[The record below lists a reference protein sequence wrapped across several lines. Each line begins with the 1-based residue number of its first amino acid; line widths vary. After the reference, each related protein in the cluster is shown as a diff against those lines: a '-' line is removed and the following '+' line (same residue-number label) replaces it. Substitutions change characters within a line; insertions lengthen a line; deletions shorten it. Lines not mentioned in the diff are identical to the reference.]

1 MISLHGQQ
9 VLIVGGSSGIG
20 LATAKLAVAGGAHV
34 TIAGRSEAKLELAV
48 QQLGHGVVGRPVD
61 ASNDKSITD
70 FFADSKSW
78 DHVVATI
85 GAGGRG
91 RITDLSMAD
100 AFAAMNGKFWTY
112 VRVARAAKIV
122 SGGSLTLASGLYGSK
137 PAPGTVLVGA
147 INGAIDGLTRGLAV
161 DFAPTRVNT
170 VSPGIIDTP
179 LWDRMPPAD
188 RHALFKMTAEALPAR
203 RIGHAEDVGQAIIF
217 LMTNPFAT
225 GSVLHLEGGARLV

>member
-61 ASNDKSITD
+61 ASNDKSVAD
-70 FFADSKSW
+70 FFADSKAW
-78 DHVVATI
+78 DHVVATT

-91 RITDLSMAD
+91 RITDHSMAD
-100 AFAAMNGKFWTY
+100 AFAAMNGKFRTY

-122 SGGSLTLASGLYGSK
+122 SGGTLTLVSGLYGSK
-137 PAPGTVLVGA
+137 PAPGTALVGA

-225 GSVLHLEGGARLV
+225 GSVLHLEGGARLI

>member
-122 SGGSLTLASGLYGSK
+122 SGGTLTLVSGLYGSK
-137 PAPGTVLVGA
+137 PAPGTALVGA

>member
-61 ASNDKSITD
+61 ASNDKSVAD
-70 FFADSKSW
+70 FFADSRAW
-78 DHVVATI
+78 NHVVATT

-91 RITDLSMAD
+91 RITDLAMAD

-122 SGGSLTLASGLYGSK
+122 SGGSLTLVSGLYGSK
-137 PAPGTVLVGA
+137 PAPGSALVGA

-188 RHALFKMTAEALPAR
+188 RHALFKMTADTLPAR

>member
-1 MISLHGQQ
+1 
-9 VLIVGGSSGIG
+9 
-20 LATAKLAVAGGAHV
+20 
-34 TIAGRSEAKLELAV
+34 
-48 QQLGHGVVGRPVD
+48 VGRPVD
-61 ASNDKSITD
+61 ATDDKSIAD
-70 FFADSKSW
+70 FFADSKAW
-78 DHVVATI
+78 DHVVATT

-122 SGGSLTLASGLYGSK
+122 SGGSLTLVSGLYGSK

-225 GSVLHLEGGARLV
+225 GSVLHLEGGARLI

>member
-122 SGGSLTLASGLYGSK
+122 SGGTLTLVSGLYGSK
-137 PAPGTVLVGA
+137 PAPGTALVGA

-188 RHALFKMTAEALPAR
+188 RHALFKMTADTLPAR

>member
-122 SGGSLTLASGLYGSK
+122 SGGSLTLVSGLYGSK
-137 PAPGTVLVGA
+137 PAPGTALVGA

>member
-1 MISLHGQQ
+1 MISVHGQQ

-122 SGGSLTLASGLYGSK
+122 SGGSLTLVSGLYGSK

-188 RHALFKMTAEALPAR
+188 RYALFKMTAEALPAR

>member
-1 MISLHGQQ
+1 MISLHGQH
-9 VLIVGGSSGIG
+9 VLVVGGSSGIG
-20 LATAKLAVAGGAHV
+20 LATAKLAVAAGAHV
-34 TIAGRSEAKLELAV
+34 TIASRSEAKLELAV

-61 ASNDKSITD
+61 AANDKSVAD
-70 FFADSKSW
+70 FFADGKAW
-78 DHVVATI
+78 DHVVATT

-91 RITDLSMAD
+91 RITDLSMSD

-122 SGGSLTLASGLYGSK
+122 SGGSLTLVSGLYGSK
-137 PAPGTVLVGA
+137 PAPGTALVGA

-161 DFAPTRVNT
+161 DFAPTRVNA

-225 GSVLHLEGGARLV
+225 GSVLHLEGGAKLV

>member
-1 MISLHGQQ
+1 MISLHGRQ
-9 VLIVGGSSGIG
+9 VLVVGGSSGIG
-20 LATAKLAVAGGAHV
+20 LATAKMAVEAGAHV

-48 QQLGHGVVGRPVD
+48 QSLGHGVVGRPVD
-61 ASNDKSITD
+61 AADDKSVAD
-70 FFADSKSW
+70 FFADAKVW
-78 DHVVATI
+78 DHVVATT

-91 RITDLSMAD
+91 RIPDMSMAD

-122 SGGSLTLASGLYGSK
+122 SGGSLTLVSGLYGSK
-137 PAPGTVLVGA
+137 PAPGTALVGA

-179 LWDRMPPAD
+179 LWNRMPPAD
-188 RHALFKMTAEALPAR
+188 RSALFAQVAATLPAR
-203 RIGHAEDVGQAIIF
+203 RVGHSEDVAQAIIF

-225 GSVLHLEGGARLV
+225 GSILHLEGGAMLV

>member
-1 MISLHGQQ
+1 M
-9 VLIVGGSSGIG
+9 
-20 LATAKLAVAGGAHV
+20 AAEAGAHV

-48 QQLGHGVVGRPVD
+48 QALGHGAVGHPLD
-61 ASNDKSITD
+61 AADDKSVAD
-70 FFADSKSW
+70 FFAGDKAW
-78 DHVVATI
+78 DHVVAST

-91 RITDLSMAD
+91 RLPELSMAD

-112 VRVARAAKIV
+112 VRIARAAKIV
-122 SGGSLTLASGLYGSK
+122 SGGSLTLVSGLYGSK
-137 PAPGTVLVGA
+137 PAPGTAMVGA

-179 LWDRMPPAD
+179 LWNRMPPAD
-188 RHALFKMTAEALPAR
+188 RRAMFDRVTATLPVR
-203 RIGHAEDVGQAIIF
+203 RVGHAEDVAQAIIF

-225 GSVLHLEGGARLV
+225 GSVLHLEGGAMLL

>member
-225 GSVLHLEGGARLV
+225 GSVLHLEGGARLI